1 MFIGIKSD
9 AFFPSTTLFRF
20 SDIGEQINPFTDKK
34 KKVKRL
40 NFIMTDCVRK
50 RHLVVFSTPEYI
62 RRCSSIRQTSPCW
75 STWACA
81 CRWVCTRTRCCW
93 SCSPTGSGPSCCSCS
108 TSPATP
114 SQTAPPLWTE
124 GETRAQTVFIGHLW
138 AALSDDATVKH
149 RERTDG
155 NTQLESHTTS
165 PCVGP
170 REGEMKSEPDRWKHA
185 PTNTQTHV
193 VSSRRPEDVNRWT
206 SSQMKLYS

>member
-1 MFIGIKSD
+1 MLFF
-9 AFFPSTTLFRF
+9 FFPSTTLFRF
-20 SDIGEQINPFTDKK
+20 SDIGEQTNLFTDKK
-34 KKVKRL
+34 KKEKSL
-40 NFIMTDCVRK
+40 NFIMTDCDHK
-50 RHLVVFSTPEYI
+50 RQLGFFSTPEYI
-62 RRCSSIRQTSPCW
+62 RRCSSVRQTSPCW

-124 GETRAQTVFIGHLW
+124 AETRAQTVFIGHLW
-138 AALSDDATVKH
+138 AASSDDATVKH

-155 NTQLESHTTS
+155 NTQLESHTIS

-170 REGEMKSEPDRWKHA
+170 REGEMKSEPDRWIHA
-185 PTNTQTHV
+185 PTNMQTHS
-193 VSSRRPEDVNRWT
+193 VSSRRPEAVNRWT
-206 SSQMKLYS
+206 SSQMKLYSYDYS